1 MARKLLFKSQS
12 LLRGKIKMKK
22 ITQGIVLLL
31 FFISIPVW
39 GLDTP
44 TITAKAKGPNQINLV
59 WSTVSNP
66 GWGYKVEI
74 KSDEDPRYTS
84 WTDLT
89 ASLINGRTCLPYWVT
104 ESHYKDPID
113 NPATACQFPV
123 FSLRY
128 GTDYNFRVR
137 AYGKTDSGAEVYSPY
152 SETVKATTTTPAR
165 IKHVSTNGNDGN
177 TGDSEGAAWR
187 HISYAASH
195 VTAGTLIII
204 HRGNYASDSLHT
216 SASGTSHSNMIWFVV
231 DPGETATITT
241 GSGGQIISVS
251 HNYICVDGLR
261 VTATTSDETVLVTG
275 SRDIFANC
283 EWQGNS
289 QDPRWGGATYNFIH
303 GLYSHDYGDINNA
316 ESGSTLALLNGSNY
330 NIIQYSHFARG
341 GHDTGLNKNGS
352 NYNQWMNNLHDGG
365 WGLGWEAVSSGGQA
379 SCQYVLFEGNIVKD
393 VQQLTKYSYTKPGIE
408 LSGSYC
414 TVRRNLIY
422 DGRKSPSGDISFGIE
437 ISNLS
442 YVGND
447 SNLIYNNVIY
457 HNGSFGIRHYIYG
470 SNTKVYNNIFYYNA
484 GLETSPANATICV
497 DSQWNSGTMYKN
509 NLILFRNWNTHAD
522 VPDMATVALNYTGT
536 AYSVSDANTHWSTY
550 FQGNIT
556 SNPGFIDETNR
567 EFHLKSTSPAK
578 DAGVPLTDSVWGT
591 IDYNGV
597 APDIGAFEYSEV
609 GEEVKSPPAP
619 PTGLR
624 ILP

>member
-1 MARKLLFKSQS
+1 
-12 LLRGKIKMKK
+12 MKK
-22 ITQGIVLLL
+22 ITQGIVALL
-31 FFISIPVW
+31 FFISIPAW

-44 TITAKAKGPNQINLV
+44 TITATAKGPNQINLT
-59 WSTVSNP
+59 WSAVSNP
-66 GWGYKVEI
+66 GWGYKI
-74 KSDEDPRYTS
+74 YIQSNEDPRYS
-84 WTDLT
+84 NWTDLT
-89 ASLINGRTCLPYWVT
+89 ASLINGRTYLPYWVT

-128 GTDYNFRVR
+128 GTAYNFRVR
-137 AYGKTDSGAEVYSPY
+137 TYGKTDSGVEVYSSY
-152 SETVKATTTTPAR
+152 SATATATTTTPAT
-165 IKHVSTNGNDGN
+165 IKHVSTSGKDGN
-177 TGDSEGAAWR
+177 TGNSEGAAWS

-195 VTAGTLIII
+195 VTAGTLVII
-204 HRGNYASDSLHT
+204 HGGNYASDSLHT
-216 SASGTSHSNMIWFVV
+216 SASGSSHSNMIWFVV

-241 GSGGQIISVS
+241 GSGGQIIGVS

-261 VTATTSDETVLVTG
+261 VTATTSDETVLVMG

-283 EWQGNS
+283 EWQGDS

-303 GLYSHDYGDINNA
+303 GVYSHDYGDINDA

-352 NYNQWMNNLHDGG
+352 SYNQWMNNLHDGG
-365 WGLGWEAVSSGGQA
+365 WGLGWEAVSSRGQA

-393 VQQLTKYSYTKPGIE
+393 VQQLTQYSYTKPGIE

-422 DGRKSPSGDISFGIE
+422 DGRQSPSGDMSFGIE
-437 ISNLS
+437 ISNLG

-457 HNGSFGIRHYIYG
+457 HNASFGIRHYIYG
-470 SNTKVYNNIFYYNA
+470 SNTKVYNNVFYYNA
-484 GLETSPANATICV
+484 GLETSPANATVCV

-509 NLILFRNWNTHAD
+509 NLILFRNWSTLAD
-522 VPDMATVALNYTGT
+522 VPDKATVALNYTGAT
-536 AYSVSDANTHWSTY
+536 YSVANANAKWSTY

-556 SNPGFIDETNR
+556 GNPSFIDEANR

-578 DAGVPLTDSVWGT
+578 DAGVSLTDSVWGT
-591 IDYNGV
+591 IGYSGT
-597 APDIGAFEYSEV
+597 APDIGAFEYWVV
-609 GEEVKSPPAP
+609 GGDANRPAFPTDVKTIP
-619 PTGLR
+619 
-624 ILP
+624 